1 MLPEI
6 VLTADSMVSG
16 VVLTMP
22 GLGVLSSKS
31 NCVCIILGPSS
42 RHCKILVPNVFI
54 AGDKKSVTS
63 PANQSNNPI
72 SIKIHIVIKEMIFIY
87 SCIIKNSVAKMA
99 QKLNLPLSIV
109 LASLFKTI
117 VKGACVLEKKHIA
130 IGPNNG

>member
-1 MLPEI
+1 MLPET

-54 AGDKKSVTS
+54 AGDKKSETS
-63 PANQSNNPI
+63 PANQSNKPI
-72 SIKIHIVIKEMIFIY
+72 SIKIHIVIKEMISIY
-87 SCIIKNSVAKMA
+87 LLI
-99 QKLNLPLSIV
+99 
-109 LASLFKTI
+109 
-117 VKGACVLEKKHIA
+117 
-130 IGPNNG
+130 